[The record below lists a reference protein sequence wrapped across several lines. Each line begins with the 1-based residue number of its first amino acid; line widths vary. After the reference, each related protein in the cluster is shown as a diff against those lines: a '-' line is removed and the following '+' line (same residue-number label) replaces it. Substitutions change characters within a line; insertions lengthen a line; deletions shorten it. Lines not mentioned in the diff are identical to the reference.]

1 MGVLGVGMGL
11 IVSQLGN
18 VVQSAVSDRERSE
31 AGGLQYTAQ
40 QLGSSLGTALLGAI
54 VISGL
59 LASFS
64 AKIADHPQLSEGVK
78 NRIEVRLSSGASF
91 VPAAQVRETATKEGI
106 PPAEVN
112 AIVDSYEDA
121 QLNSLKIAFLVAG
134 FFVVGSFWA
143 TRRLPTQRFDELAE
157 STGPALETPA

>member
-1 MGVLGVGMGL
+1 MGL
-11 IVSQLGN
+11 IVSQLGTGG
-18 VVQSAVSDRERSE
+18 QSAVSDSERSE

-64 AKIADHPQLSEGVK
+64 TNVADHPRISEGVK
-78 NRIEVRLSSGASF
+78 GQIEVRLSSGGSF
-91 VPAAQVRETATKEGI
+91 VAAEQVRETATEEGVA
-106 PPAEVN
+106 PSEVD
-112 AIVDSYEDA
+112 AIVNSYEDA

-134 FFVVGSFWA
+134 FLVIASFWA
-143 TRRLPTQRFDELAE
+143 TRQLPTRRFDELEE
-157 STGPALETPA
+157 SAMQPLEAPT